1 MISRQKRA
9 SIPRA
14 GTPVPEP
21 VTHAARGGSKRAV
34 QAPVPP
40 TRPWEPLNISAS
52 MSKSRHALRP
62 IHETCRS
69 GATND
74 GDKSMK
80 FMLMMNAQRQLFDE
94 YWRWPKADLKA
105 HIEFMHEFG
114 RKLSAAGELVSAEG
128 LAAPAQAKIVRAGSD
143 GRPVTDGPF
152 TETKEFLAGYWIVQ
166 VPSIERA
173 CEIAAEASAAPG
185 IGGAPINMPIE
196 VREVLDGAPPI
207 D

>member
-52 MSKSRHALRP
+52 MSKSRHALRL
-62 IHETCRS
+62 IHETCRP

-94 YWRWPKADLKA
+94 YFVPGSLDTGKVLHKRQTTAVSQRGFELIARRIDLPRNSQRQHGFRKPWVCGHKAAQKFEA
-105 HIEFMHEFG
+105 T
-114 RKLSAAGELVSAEG
+114 LSCLRLVSNINPTFSRHFG
-128 LAAPAQAKIVRAGSD
+128 L
-143 GRPVTDGPF
+143 
-152 TETKEFLAGYWIVQ
+152 
-166 VPSIERA
+166 
-173 CEIAAEASAAPG
+173 
-185 IGGAPINMPIE
+185 
-196 VREVLDGAPPI
+196 
-207 D
+207 